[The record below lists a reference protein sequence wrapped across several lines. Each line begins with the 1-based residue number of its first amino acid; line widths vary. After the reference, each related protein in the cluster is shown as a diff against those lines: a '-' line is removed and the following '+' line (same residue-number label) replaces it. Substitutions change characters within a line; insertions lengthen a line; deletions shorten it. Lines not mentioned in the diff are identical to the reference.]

1 MLTIVKH
8 PLIQVKLSIMR
19 DKNTK
24 SKEFRETLDEIG
36 SLMSFEVFK
45 DINVND
51 SNELIE
57 TPTGVQLPKK
67 KLANKIIL
75 APILRAGIG
84 MV

>member
-45 DINVND
+45 D
-51 SNELIE
+51 L
-57 TPTGVQLPKK
+57 
-67 KLANKIIL
+67 
-75 APILRAGIG
+75 
-84 MV
+84 

>member
-45 DINVND
+45 YINFND
-51 SNELIE
+51 
-57 TPTGVQLPKK
+57 
-67 KLANKIIL
+67 
-75 APILRAGIG
+75 
-84 MV
+84 